1 MINGTSSEPSTW
13 AMMILG
19 FCRVDFSAYR
29 QKRNGAAYKQPL
41 FISRV
46 AALATSM
53 ILMAWG
59 GSKAQTTQ
67 NVDMTTL
74 TPAYLS
80 NSTGY
85 VSGELGP
92 GYSHSA
98 TTNQLII
105 TGTNLPVQS
114 NSFAVLPGSITGDFT
129 ATVQSFVTNMGG
141 TNFSS
146 NTPLGYT
153 EVGTYS
159 SGGIVSTN
167 FNYGA
172 SGSQIVINGPS
183 ASSQIVTEQLSRMGD
198 TLTGSVTV
206 GGRQTQIFSVFGFP

>member
-1 MINGTSSEPSTW
+1 MLVMMSKLSSQSATSLTLLKVGVWRMINGTSSEPSTW

-98 TTNQLII
+98 TT
-105 TGTNLPVQS
+105 
-114 NSFAVLPGSITGDFT
+114 T
-129 ATVQSFVTNMGG
+129 AWLYRS
-141 TNFSS
+141 
-146 NTPLGYT
+146 GYLFFRR
-153 EVGTYS
+153 
-159 SGGIVSTN
+159 N
-167 FNYGA
+167 CF
-172 SGSQIVINGPS
+172 
-183 ASSQIVTEQLSRMGD
+183 D
-198 TLTGSVTV
+198 
-206 GGRQTQIFSVFGFP
+206 